1 MLEEFHATEHVEHG
15 GLLHPVAQGEELS
28 GDSIMLGIL
37 FAFLRAD
44 MHNPLG
50 RDSEVLIVESFFIP
64 NGYQIEG
71 AVLVR
76 RHWLP
81 VAVQKLDRRVV
92 AVLGEKRYSLFTS
105 FDLSE
110 QLVDVGAFPD
120 EVGSSRLHGLALL
133 LILVILDYLSKLFK
147 VNRLAGCILTLQYQ
161 MIIRAC
167 PMNKIWLEECPPR
180 IFLSQTLL
188 YASR

>member
-76 RHWLP
+76 RHRLP
-81 VAVQKLDRRVV
+81 VAVQELDGCVV
-92 AVLGEKRYSLFTS
+92 AVLGEERYCLFSSL
-105 FDLSE
+105 DLSE
-110 QLVDVGAFPD
+110 QLVDISAFPD
-120 EVGSSRLHGLALL
+120 EVGCSSLHSLVLL
-133 LILVILDYLSKLFK
+133 LILVILNYLSKLFK
-147 VNRLAGCILTLQYQ
+147 VNRLARCILALKYQ
-161 MIIRAC
+161 RII
-167 PMNKIWLEECPPR
+167 I
-180 IFLSQTLL
+180 S
-188 YASR
+188 